1 MGQKPCFCGTTQIDA
16 LQRPLCSQPNS
27 RASVIT
33 GEEPVACYSAAA
45 FRTALGNPFHRTP
58 IAAIPPSAA
67 LYPCAFSMYSSASSV
82 CFFIL
87 YQAVLLLSSRF
98 LHFFCSHFYPS
109 YSPAY
114 AAPCPATRGAVC
126 LYRAFCLCRRFSVLF
141 SFCLPFIPHTYFYFG
156 FLCVPS
162 LFSCSFFPMIDKVA
176 FIFCLYSL
184 GGFYELFNACVYRS

>member
-1 MGQKPCFCGTTQIDA
+1 MLLGRS
-16 LQRPLCSQPNS
+16 LSHRPWQP
-27 RASVIT
+27 
-33 GEEPVACYSAAA
+33 
-45 FRTALGNPFHRTP
+45 
-58 IAAIPPSAA
+58 IPPNAHHRHSTIGGS
-67 LYPCAFSMYSSASSV
+67 LSMCLFDV
-82 CFFIL
+82 LLCLIGLFFIL
-87 YQAVLLLSSRF
+87 YQAVLFLSSRF

-109 YSPAY
+109 YSPSY

-126 LYRAFCLCRRFSVLF
+126 LYRALCLCWHFSVLF

-156 FLCVPS
+156 FLCVPP

>member
-1 MGQKPCFCGTTQIDA
+1 MLLGRS
-16 LQRPLCSQPNS
+16 LSHRPWQPIPSNAHHRHSTIGGSLSMCLFDVLLCL
-27 RASVIT
+27 I
-33 GEEPVACYSAAA
+33 G
-45 FRTALGNPFHRTP
+45 L
-58 IAAIPPSAA
+58 
-67 LYPCAFSMYSSASSV
+67 
-82 CFFIL
+82 FFIL

-114 AAPCPATRGAVC
+114 TRSCPAARGAVC

-156 FLCVPS
+156 FPCVPP